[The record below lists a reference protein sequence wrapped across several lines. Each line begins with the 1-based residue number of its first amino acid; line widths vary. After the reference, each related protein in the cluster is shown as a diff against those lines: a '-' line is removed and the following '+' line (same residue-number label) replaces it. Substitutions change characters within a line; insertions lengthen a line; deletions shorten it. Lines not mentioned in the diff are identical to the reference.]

1 MMTRNCQN
9 LKDLIELNKPYKIR
23 NLKNVIFESEKKIRS
38 IEFSK
43 CRTKYGGFKIPEL
56 DIDNF
61 SPAKVTEEISVRISM
76 IDLDQQCN

>member
-1 MMTRNCQN
+1 M
-9 LKDLIELNKPYKIR
+9 K
-23 NLKNVIFESEKKIRS
+23 KKIRS

-61 SPAKVTEEISVRISM
+61 SPAKVTEEISVEN
-76 IDLDQQCN
+76 IDDRFGSTVQLNCA